1 MSTSTP
7 PRKILF
13 MTNSEYGQ
21 SNVVFATAYEL
32 IIRGAEVHIASFE
45 ARALAEE
52 VSDIID
58 YGNLRSPIRTRVDE
72 LNAGEYGLI
81 PTGCSKAVF
90 HPIDC
95 PGMVEKIASILPG
108 QDGQNGLRHGVGFRE
123 AWRVYAHMTL
133 ILASYTPEEYVK
145 GVNSCV
151 EIVKSVNPDGIV
163 VEKLCSHAF
172 DACAVLGKKTM
183 SISPNSFKDTLAQAQ
198 PNGFSLWGLAS
209 VCSGFNFPL
218 PWYLIP
224 LNIILTI
231 RLIIIIVTSPNI
243 KAIEAGRKKAN
254 IPGQYPFFVPYSKDI
269 HYLLP
274 TGREFDLKL
283 PYIPENVTS
292 CGPLTFAS
300 HPLSQADPELLEWLE
315 KEPTVLI
322 NFGSHLNGSVNFNRN
337 LATAVRILLSHNPS
351 IQVLWKLKPTP
362 SGADP
367 AIEEILAPIAAQVK
381 LVKWLKPEPISILR
395 SGHIIACVHHGGAN
409 SYFESIETGIPQLIL
424 PCWFDT
430 YDYAEKTEFFGIGVW
445 GSKNYAP
452 DVDGE
457 ECGKALI
464 RVTEDKSIQ
473 EKAKEMGELVRE
485 KYGGRKDAAGK
496 ILELIEGEFG
506 LRKKS

>member
-1 MSTSTP
+1 MPTSTP

-32 IIRGAEVHIASFE
+32 ILNKVEVHIASFE

-72 LNAGEYGLI
+72 LNAGEYGPI
-81 PTGCSKAVF
+81 PPGSIKAVF

-95 PGMVEKIASILPG
+95 PGMVEKLASVLPG
-108 QDGQNGLRHGVGFRE
+108 QEGLRHGVGFRE
-123 AWRVYAHMTL
+123 AWRIYAKMTI
-133 ILASYTPEEYVK
+133 ILSSYTPEEYVK

-151 EIVKSVNPDGIV
+151 EIVQSVNPDGIV
-163 VEKLCSHAF
+163 VEKFCSQGF

-183 SISPNSFKDTLAQAQ
+183 SINPNSFKDTLAQAQ
-198 PNGFSLWGLAS
+198 PNGFSLWGLAA

-231 RLIIIIVTSPNI
+231 RLIIIMVTSPNI

-283 PYIPENVTS
+283 PYIPENVTA

-300 HPLSQADPELLEWLE
+300 YPLSQSDPELLEWLE
-315 KEPTVLI
+315 KKPTVLI
-322 NFGSHLNGSVNFNRN
+322 NFGSHVNGSVDFNRN

-381 LVKWLKPEPISILR
+381 LVKWLKAEPISILR
-395 SGHIIACVHHGGAN
+395 SGHIIASVHHGGAN

-430 YDYAEKTEFFGIGVW
+430 YDYTEKMEFFGIGVW
-445 GSKNYAP
+445 GSKNCAP

-464 RVTEDKSIQ
+464 RVTEDKFIK
-473 EKAKEMGELVRE
+473 EKAKEMGELVRK
-485 KYGGRKDAAGK
+485 KYGGRKDAARK

-506 LRKKS
+506 LQKL